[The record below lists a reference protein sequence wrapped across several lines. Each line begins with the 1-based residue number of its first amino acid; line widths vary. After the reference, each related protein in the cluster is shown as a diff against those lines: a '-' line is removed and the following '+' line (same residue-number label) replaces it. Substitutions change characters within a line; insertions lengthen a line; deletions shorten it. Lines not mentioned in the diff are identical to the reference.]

1 MKISKIKISTVI
13 IFYLRIFILVKL
25 LFFTSFLNTSKE
37 YEIWTYMKFISL
49 EYTMLIFG
57 DKKNKVLNLIVNLFF
72 FLLGLKNIFLL
83 I

>member
-49 EYTMLIFG
+49 EYMMLIFV

-72 FLLGLKNIFLL
+72 FFWVLKIYFC
-83 I
+83 

>member
-1 MKISKIKISTVI
+1 MKISKTKISTVI

-49 EYTMLIFG
+49 EYMMLIFG

-72 FLLGLKNIFLL
+72 FFWVLKIYFC
-83 I
+83 

>member
-37 YEIWTYMKFISL
+37 YEIWTYMKFISF
-49 EYTMLIFG
+49 EYMILIFG

-72 FLLGLKNIFLL
+72 FFWVLKIYFC
-83 I
+83 

>member
-72 FLLGLKNIFLL
+72 FF
-83 I
+83 

>member
-49 EYTMLIFG
+49 EYMMLIFG

-72 FLLGLKNIFLL
+72 SFGF
-83 I
+83 

>member
-1 MKISKIKISTVI
+1 MKISKTKISTVI

-49 EYTMLIFG
+49 EYMMLIFG

>member
-1 MKISKIKISTVI
+1 MKISKTKISTVI

-37 YEIWTYMKFISL
+37 YEIWTYMKFISF
-49 EYTMLIFG
+49 EYMMLIFV

-72 FLLGLKNIFLL
+72 FFWVLKIYFC
-83 I
+83 

>member
-1 MKISKIKISTVI
+1 MKISKTKISTVI

-49 EYTMLIFG
+49 EYMMLIFV

-72 FLLGLKNIFLL
+72 FYWVLKIYFC
-83 I
+83 

>member
-49 EYTMLIFG
+49 EYMMLIFG

-72 FLLGLKNIFLL
+72 FFWVLKIYFC
-83 I
+83 

>member
-49 EYTMLIFG
+49 EYTMLIFV

>member
-1 MKISKIKISTVI
+1 MKISKTKISTVI

-37 YEIWTYMKFISL
+37 YEIWTYMKFISF
-49 EYTMLIFG
+49 EYMILIFG

-72 FLLGLKNIFLL
+72 FFWVLKIYFC
-83 I
+83 

>member
-1 MKISKIKISTVI
+1 MKISKTKISTVI

-72 FLLGLKNIFLL
+72 FFWVLKIYFC
-83 I
+83 

>member
-1 MKISKIKISTVI
+1 MKISKTKISTVI

-49 EYTMLIFG
+49 EYMMLIFV

-72 FLLGLKNIFLL
+72 FFWVLKIYFC
-83 I
+83 

>member
-25 LFFTSFLNTSKE
+25 LFFTFFLNTSKE

-49 EYTMLIFG
+49 EYMMLIFG

-72 FLLGLKNIFLL
+72 FF
-83 I
+83 

>member
-49 EYTMLIFG
+49 EYMMLIFE

-72 FLLGLKNIFLL
+72 FFWVLKIYFC
-83 I
+83 

>member
-1 MKISKIKISTVI
+1 MKISKTKISTVI

-49 EYTMLIFG
+49 EYTMLIFV

-72 FLLGLKNIFLL
+72 FFWVLKIYFC
-83 I
+83 

>member
-1 MKISKIKISTVI
+1 MKISKIKISTII

-72 FLLGLKNIFLL
+72 FFWFLKIYFC
-83 I
+83 

>member
-1 MKISKIKISTVI
+1 MKISKTKISTVI

-37 YEIWTYMKFISL
+37 YEIWTYIKFISL
-49 EYTMLIFG
+49 EYMMLIFG

-72 FLLGLKNIFLL
+72 FFWVLKIYFC
-83 I
+83 

>member
-72 FLLGLKNIFLL
+72 FFWVLKIYFC
-83 I
+83 

>member
-49 EYTMLIFG
+49 EYMMLIFG

-72 FLLGLKNIFLL
+72 FCWVLKIYFC
-83 I
+83 

>member
-49 EYTMLIFG
+49 EYMMLIFG

-72 FLLGLKNIFLL
+72 FF
-83 I
+83 

>member
-49 EYTMLIFG
+49 EYTMLIFV

-72 FLLGLKNIFLL
+72 FFWVLKIYFC
-83 I
+83 

>member
-1 MKISKIKISTVI
+1 MKISKTKISTVI

-37 YEIWTYMKFISL
+37 YEIWTYMKFISF
-49 EYTMLIFG
+49 EYMMLIFE

-72 FLLGLKNIFLL
+72 FFWVLKIYFC
-83 I
+83 

>member
-1 MKISKIKISTVI
+1 MKISKTKISTVI

-37 YEIWTYMKFISL
+37 YKIWTYMKFISL
-49 EYTMLIFG
+49 EYMMLIFV

-72 FLLGLKNIFLL
+72 FFWVLKIYFC
-83 I
+83 

>member
-1 MKISKIKISTVI
+1 MKISKTKISTVI

-49 EYTMLIFG
+49 EYMMLIFE

-72 FLLGLKNIFLL
+72 FFWVLKIYFC
-83 I
+83 

>member
-1 MKISKIKISTVI
+1 MKISKTKISTVI

-37 YEIWTYMKFISL
+37 YEIWTYMKCISL
-49 EYTMLIFG
+49 EDTMLIFG

-72 FLLGLKNIFLL
+72 FFWVLKIYFC
-83 I
+83 

>member
-37 YEIWTYMKFISL
+37 YEIWTYMKFISF
-49 EYTMLIFG
+49 EYMMLIFG

-72 FLLGLKNIFLL
+72 FFWVLKIYFC
-83 I
+83 

>member
-1 MKISKIKISTVI
+1 MKISKTKISTVI

-49 EYTMLIFG
+49 EYTLLIFG

-72 FLLGLKNIFLL
+72 FFWVLKIYFC
-83 I
+83 

>member
-1 MKISKIKISTVI
+1 MKISKTKISTVI

-37 YEIWTYMKFISL
+37 YEIWTYMKFVSL

-72 FLLGLKNIFLL
+72 FFWVLKIYFC
-83 I
+83 